1 MGNFDIVGIALGIF
15 LALSAAGILVVVGFG
30 LKNLFSGRHEWPKI
44 AILVLPF
51 AIFGILFA
59 TLGDITQA
67 GVGTL
72 IAMIL
77 VMALLIVL
85 SSIRTTFKF

>member
-15 LALSAAGILVVVGFG
+15 LALTVAGILVVVGFG
-30 LKNLFSGRHEWPKI
+30 LKNLFSGRHEWQKI
-44 AILVLPF
+44 AVLVLPF
-51 AIFGILFA
+51 AIFGILLA
-59 TLGDITQA
+59 TLGGITQA

-72 IAMIL
+72 IAMIF
-77 VMALLIVL
+77 VMVLLIVL

>member
-15 LALSAAGILVVVGFG
+15 LGLSAAGILVVVGFG